1 VSASTVAC
9 VLNVACSNAAV
20 DKPRSTAEVYATL
33 SSGTQAQ
40 QPQYDVIQLDQ
51 LRHTPRHQPATSA
64 DDYVTLD
71 TDSQR
76 QLPQYDVI
84 RPSI

>member
-1 VSASTVAC
+1 MVQQWFV
-9 VLNVACSNAAV
+9 VLNVSRRNAAL
-20 DKPRSTAEVYATL
+20 DKPRSEADNYATL

-40 QPQYDVIQLDQ
+40 QPQYDVIQIDQ
-51 LRHTPRHQPATSA
+51 LHHTPRHQLDTSA

-71 TDSQR
+71 TNSQG
-76 QLPQYDVI
+76 QQPQYDVI